1 MVLEVQQRQ
10 LCWIGLRRKVRLAM
24 LGREIKFALVPAWL
38 TPTIPLNVG
47 GGGAIQGV
55 LECLIRGEC

>member
-10 LCWIGLRRKVRLAM
+10 LCWIGLDWKVRLAM
-24 LGREIKFALVPAWL
+24 LGPRIEFALAVAWL

-47 GGGAIQGV
+47 GGGAIHNGSV
-55 LECLIRGEC
+55 SLKAF